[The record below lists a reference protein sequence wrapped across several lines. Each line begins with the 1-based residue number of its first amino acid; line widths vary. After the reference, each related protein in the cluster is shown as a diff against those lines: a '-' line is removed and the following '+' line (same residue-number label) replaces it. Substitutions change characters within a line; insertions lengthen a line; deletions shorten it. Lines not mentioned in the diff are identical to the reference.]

1 MAVAGGLVEEPA
13 EPAIQRLHPIRT
25 HLGRSIVVLAAGL
38 AVAGVTAVALKR
50 FYDSLGVVGTAL
62 TIWAVGLALLAAAV
76 TVVLATC
83 GSMAVVRSVRAG
95 RLIPEDRVAARVSGA
110 AATDWTWY
118 VAGLSV
124 TALVVAFLAF
134 FLSANDGAV
143 RHQYLDWDAIQEFL
157 PSLWKGL
164 WLNIKV
170 FVVAEF
176 LVLIWGLI
184 LALARIFPGKAGR
197 PVRFLAV
204 GYIDLFRGFPAIIT
218 IYLVVLGFQAGDV
231 PPFDQLE
238 GDTKLFWL
246 CTTALVLVYG
256 AYVAEVYR
264 AGLESIHW
272 SQTAAARSLGLSYAQ
287 TMRHVI
293 TPQAIRR
300 IIPPLLNDF
309 IGLQKDTAL
318 LSVVGLLE
326 VLNRARLTS
335 NRLFNLSPNLA
346 AGVAFVLITIPLA
359 RLTDWLVARQA
370 RTRAGG

>member
-1 MAVAGGLVEEPA
+1 MALAGGIVEPA
-13 EPAIQRLHPIRT
+13 EPAIQRLHPIKT
-25 HLGRSIVVLAAGL
+25 GLGLSIAALVVGLVAAGL
-38 AVAGVTAVALKR
+38 TAVALDR
-50 FYDSLGVVGTAL
+50 FYDSLGVVGDAL
-62 TIWAVGLALLAAAV
+62 TAWAVGLVVLTAIV
-76 TVVLATC
+76 TVVLVTC
-83 GSMAVVRSVRAG
+83 GSRAVARSLRAA
-95 RLIPEDRVAARVSGA
+95 RLIPTDRVAARASVA
-110 AATDWTWY
+110 AAKDWQWY

-124 TALVVAFLAF
+124 TALVLAFLAF

-143 RHQYLDWDAIQEFL
+143 RDQYLDWDAIDEFL
-157 PSLWKGL
+157 PTLWKGL

-176 LVLIWGLI
+176 LVLIWGLV

-204 GYIDLFRGFPAIIT
+204 AYIDLFRGFPAIIT
-218 IYLVVLGFQAGDV
+218 IYLIVLGFQAGDV
-231 PPFDQLE
+231 PPFDRLE
-238 GDTKLFWL
+238 GETKLFWL
-246 CTTALVLVYG
+246 CTTSLVLVYG

-272 SQTAAARSLGLSYAQ
+272 SQTAAARSLGLSYGQ
-287 TMRHVI
+287 TMRYVI
-293 TPQAIRR
+293 TPQAVRR

-326 VLNRARLTS
+326 VLNRSRLTS

-359 RLTDWLVARQA
+359 RFTDWLVARQA
-370 RTRAGG
+370 RARAGG

>member
-1 MAVAGGLVEEPA
+1 MALAGGIVEPA
-13 EPAIQRLHPIRT
+13 VPAIQRLHPIRT
-25 HLGRSIVVLAAGL
+25 HLALSIAALVGGV
-38 AVAGVTAVALKR
+38 AVAAVTGVALDR
-50 FYDSLGVVGTAL
+50 FYGSLGVVGTAR
-62 TIWAVGLALLAAAV
+62 TAWAVGLIVLGVLV

-83 GSMAVVRSVRAG
+83 GALAVARSVQAA
-95 RLIPEDRVAARVSGA
+95 RLTPDDRVAARASGA
-110 AATDWTWY
+110 AAKDWQWY
-118 VAGLSV
+118 VAGLGV

-143 RHQYLDWDAIQEFL
+143 RHQYLDWDAIDEFL
-157 PSLWKGL
+157 PTLWKGL

-170 FVVAEF
+170 FVVAEI
-176 LVLIWGLI
+176 LVLVWGLA

-204 GYIDLFRGFPAIIT
+204 AYIDVFRGFPAIIT

-238 GDTKLFWL
+238 GTTKLFWL

-264 AGLESIHW
+264 SGLESIHW
-272 SQTAAARSLGLSYAQ
+272 SQTAAARSLGLTYGQ
-287 TMRHVI
+287 TMRYVV
-293 TPQAIRR
+293 TPQAVRR
-300 IIPPLLNDF
+300 IVPPLLNDF

-335 NRLFNLSPNLA
+335 NELFNLSPNLA
-346 AGVAFVLITIPLA
+346 AGVSFVVITIPLA
-359 RLTDWLVARQA
+359 RFTDWLVARQA
-370 RTRAGG
+370 RARAGG